1 MTIWIITG
9 GPSVLD
15 VVVTLESLKA
25 LHLSIVDVLGVGDKL
40 RRRRRSIGSRHFNVE
55 DGLMV

>member
-40 RRRRRSIGSRHFNVE
+40 RRRSVGGRHFDVE